1 MWVGGLGI
9 GNPRLLSD
17 SQFDSSVKITTA
29 LVAQIVKQDSLF
41 SMATVQVEVQH
52 PGKSEVYVL
61 IVKFKL
67 I

>member
-17 SQFDSSVKITTA
+17 SQFDSSVKITTD
-29 LVAQIVKQDSLF
+29 LVTQIVQQDSLF
-41 SMATVQVEVQH
+41 STATVEAQH
-52 PGKSEVYVL
+52 LAKSEVYVL